1 MTRAI
6 ESTRAHTHK
15 HTHTHT
21 HTHTRMLKGLS
32 PHDPHKK
39 VLKVTA
45 FTPRDL
51 DLVTNLALAAAA
63 SLDVSA

>member
-1 MTRAI
+1 MTRASV
-6 ESTRAHTHK
+6 STRAR
-15 HTHTHT
+15 THTHI
-21 HTHTRMLKGLS
+21 RMLKGLS

-39 VLKVTA
+39 VLRVTA

-63 SLDVSA
+63 SLDVTA

>member
-1 MTRAI
+1 
-6 ESTRAHTHK
+6 
-15 HTHTHT
+15 
-21 HTHTRMLKGLS
+21 MLKGLS

-39 VLKVTA
+39 VLRVTA

-63 SLDVSA
+63 SLDVTA